1 PAAVAAPARRRR
13 PRRPCA
19 AGRRGRRRR
28 WRGGWRAGPWGECND
43 ARTTSASHAAPRL
56 SWRTRRGARS
66 GASPCV
72 RGRVVAAPD
81 ARDAVTVPIAPVDA
95 ALAVFATTVRAR
107 FGVRLRELVLFGSQ
121 ARGTARGDSDVDVLV
136 VIDDLT
142 GTEARALGF
151 LAGDLLTESGVLLSP
166 LALSTRRMGELRRGE
181 RLIAQEIARDGITL

>member
-1 PAAVAAPARRRR
+1 
-13 PRRPCA
+13 
-19 AGRRGRRRR
+19 
-28 WRGGWRAGPWGECND
+28 
-43 ARTTSASHAAPRL
+43 
-56 SWRTRRGARS
+56 
-66 GASPCV
+66 
-72 RGRVVAAPD
+72 
-81 ARDAVTVPIAPVDA
+81 VTVPIAPVDA